1 MTKLWDFKKGIF
13 NHKDVFLRNHIQ
25 SSKEKRQIADEDE
38 WLYIRLLKSICIDK
52 TLLFKNSKNYI
63 KLCIK
68 NLHLD
73 LEARIS
79 PTKDTLFFNSKF
91 CDQFKFIQ
99 KFMKRIKN
107 IILTFALALGSVS
120 CVSKLAFKEP
130 ELELPETF
138 KYTATADTASVANL
152 EWRQFFNDPMLQ
164 GLIEK
169 GIKNNY
175 DLQIALKQVA
185 SSQEKLKQAKYLQ
198 YPDVGF
204 GVSAQISRP
213 SKNSMNGQSL
223 NLFLGQSHV
232 EDYNAAFNLSW
243 EADIWGK
250 IKNQQEVSRMQYL
263 QTYEATK
270 AIQTQVVAAIAQ
282 GYYNLLMLDKQL
294 QIAKANLELSTNT
307 LSLTEKLWQSGDT
320 SSLGVQQATAQKQ
333 STELLI
339 TQLEQNIAIQ
349 ENALSILV
357 GENPTQITR
366 TIEMSETSLP
376 QDISAGLPAAMVSRR
391 PDVRQQ
397 ELMLLES
404 NAIVGIAQ
412 ASMYPALRI
421 TANGGVNSF
430 KIDNWFQIPASLF
443 GSVLGGITQ
452 PIFQKRQLKTDLNV
466 AKIQRE
472 KNVLAFRQSVLNA
485 VGEVSDALVS
495 NESLKVQE
503 QKAAEQV
510 ATLKN
515 GIKSAEMLYKGGM
528 ANYLEVITAQGN
540 SLQAELNLASVKR
553 QRLSS
558 IVDLYRA
565 LGGGWK

>member
-1 MTKLWDFKKGIF
+1 
-13 NHKDVFLRNHIQ
+13 
-25 SSKEKRQIADEDE
+25 
-38 WLYIRLLKSICIDK
+38 
-52 TLLFKNSKNYI
+52 
-63 KLCIK
+63 
-68 NLHLD
+68 
-73 LEARIS
+73 
-79 PTKDTLFFNSKF
+79 
-91 CDQFKFIQ
+91 
-99 KFMKRIKN
+99 MKRLKN
-107 IILTFALALGSVS
+107 IILTFAIALGSVS
-120 CVSKLAFKEP
+120 CVSKLAYAEP
-130 ELELPETF
+130 DLPLPEKF
-138 KYTATADTASVANL
+138 QYTATADTASIANL
-152 EWRQFFNDPMLQ
+152 EWKQFFNDPILQ
-164 GLIEK
+164 ELIEK

-185 SSQEKLKQAKYLQ
+185 SSQEKLKQAKYMQ

-204 GVSAQISRP
+204 GVAAQISKP
-213 SKNSMNGQSL
+213 SKNSMNGQSM
-223 NLFLGQSHV
+223 NLFLGQNHV

-263 QTYEATK
+263 QTYEGSK

-294 QIAKANLELSTNT
+294 AIAKSNLELSNNT
-307 LSLTEKLWQSGDT
+307 LMITQKMWESGDT
-320 SSLGVQQATAQKQ
+320 TSLGVQQASAQKQ
-333 STELLI
+333 ATELLI
-339 TQLEQNIAIQ
+339 SQLEQNIAIQ

-357 GENPTQITR
+357 GETPNKVNR
-366 TIEMSETSLP
+366 TIEMADTSLP
-376 QDISAGLPAAMVSRR
+376 QNIMAGLPAAMVSRR

-397 ELMLLES
+397 ELVLLES
-404 NAIVGIAQ
+404 NALVGIAQ
-412 ASMYPALRI
+412 ANMYPALKI

-430 KIDNWFQIPASLF
+430 KFDNWFQIPASLF
-443 GSVLGGITQ
+443 GSVLGGLTQ
-452 PIFQKRQLKTDLNV
+452 PIFQKRQLKTDFEV

-495 NESLKVQE
+495 NENLKVQE
-503 QKAAEQV
+503 QKATEQST
-510 ATLKN
+510 TLKD
-515 GIKSAEMLYKGGM
+515 GIKSAQLLYRGGS

-540 SLQAELNLASVKR
+540 SLQAELNLASIKR

>member
-1 MTKLWDFKKGIF
+1 M
-13 NHKDVFLRNHIQ
+13 
-25 SSKEKRQIADEDE
+25 
-38 WLYIRLLKSICIDK
+38 
-52 TLLFKNSKNYI
+52 
-63 KLCIK
+63 
-68 NLHLD
+68 
-73 LEARIS
+73 
-79 PTKDTLFFNSKF
+79 
-91 CDQFKFIQ
+91 
-99 KFMKRIKN
+99 N
-107 IILTFALALGSVS
+107 IITKIKEILVATIVAGGAVSCMPKLALDKV
-120 CVSKLAFKEP
+120 KP
-130 ELELPETF
+130 ELPETF
-138 KYTATADTASVANL
+138 KYTATADTASVADL
-152 EWRQFFNDPMLQ
+152 QWRQFFKDPILQ
-164 GLIEK
+164 NLIEK

-185 SSQEKLKQAKYLQ
+185 SSQERLLQAKYLQ
-198 YPDVGF
+198 YPDITF
-204 GVSAQISRP
+204 GVSGQISKP

-232 EDYNAAFNLSW
+232 EDYNAVFNLGW

-250 IKNQQEVSRMQYL
+250 IKNQQEVSRVQYL
-263 QTYEATK
+263 QTYEASK

-282 GYYNLLMLDKQL
+282 GYYNLLMLDKQMNV
-294 QIAKANLELSTNT
+294 AKSNLELSKNT
-307 LSLTEKLWQSGDT
+307 LDVTEKIWKGGET
-320 SSLGVQQATAQKQ
+320 TSLGVQQAKARTE

-357 GENPTQITR
+357 GENPDKISR
-366 TIEMSETSLP
+366 TIEMSDSSLP
-376 QDISAGLPAAMVSRR
+376 QNISAGIPAAMVSRR

-397 ELMLLES
+397 ELVLLES
-404 NAIVGIAQ
+404 NSLVGIAQ
-412 ASMYPALRI
+412 ANMYPALKI

-495 NESLKVQE
+495 NESLKAQE
-503 QKAAEQV
+503 IKASEQV
-510 ATLKN
+510 TTLKD
-515 GIKSAEMLYKGGM
+515 GIKSAELLYKGGM
-528 ANYLEVITAQGN
+528 ANYLEVITAQAN
-540 SLQAELNLASVKR
+540 SLQAELNLASIKR

>member
-1 MTKLWDFKKGIF
+1 MNNDLTCSSQRFLF
-13 NHKDVFLRNHIQ
+13 NEN
-25 SSKEKRQIADEDE
+25 
-38 WLYIRLLKSICIDK
+38 
-52 TLLFKNSKNYI
+52 
-63 KLCIK
+63 
-68 NLHLD
+68 
-73 LEARIS
+73 
-79 PTKDTLFFNSKF
+79 FNP
-91 CDQFKFIQ
+91 
-99 KFMKRIKN
+99 MKRIKN
-107 IILTFALALGSVS
+107 IIIAFSIALGSVS
-120 CVSKLAFKEP
+120 CVSKLAYQEP
-130 ELELPETF
+130 KPDLPETF
-138 KYTATADTASVANL
+138 RYTATSDTASIADL
-152 EWRQFFNDPMLQ
+152 EWKKFFSDPMLQ
-164 GLIEK
+164 SLIEK
-169 GIKNNY
+169 GIRHNY

-213 SKNSMNGQSL
+213 SQNSMNGQSL

-282 GYYNLLMLDKQL
+282 GYYNLLMLDRQL
-294 QIAKANLELSTNT
+294 GIARSNLELSTRT
-307 LSLTEKLWQSGDT
+307 LTITEKMWQSGDT
-320 SSLGVQQATAQKQ
+320 TSLGVQQATAQKQ

-349 ENALSILV
+349 ENALSILT
-357 GENPTQITR
+357 GENPGIIER
-366 TIEMSETSLP
+366 TIEMTETSLP
-376 QDISAGLPAAMVSRR
+376 AEVSAGLPAAMVSRR

-397 ELMLLES
+397 ELALLQS
-404 NAIVGIAQ
+404 NALVGIAQ
-412 ASMYPALRI
+412 ANMYPALRI
-421 TANGGVNSF
+421 TAAGGVNSF

-452 PIFQKRQLKTDLNV
+452 PIFQKRQLKTDLNI

-510 ATLKN
+510 ITLKN

>member
-1 MTKLWDFKKGIF
+1 M
-13 NHKDVFLRNHIQ
+13 
-25 SSKEKRQIADEDE
+25 
-38 WLYIRLLKSICIDK
+38 
-52 TLLFKNSKNYI
+52 
-63 KLCIK
+63 
-68 NLHLD
+68 
-73 LEARIS
+73 
-79 PTKDTLFFNSKF
+79 
-91 CDQFKFIQ
+91 
-99 KFMKRIKN
+99 N
-107 IILTFALALGSVS
+107 IITKIKEILVSTAVVASAVSCMPKLALDKVS
-120 CVSKLAFKEP
+120 P
-130 ELELPETF
+130 ELPETF
-138 KYTATADTASVANL
+138 KYTATADIASVADL
-152 EWRQFFNDPMLQ
+152 EWRQFFNDPILQ
-164 GLIEK
+164 NLIEK

-185 SSQEKLKQAKYLQ
+185 SSQERLPQAKYLQ
-198 YPDVGF
+198 YPDISF
-204 GVSAQISRP
+204 GVSGQISKP

-232 EDYNAAFNLSW
+232 EDYNAAFNLGW

-250 IKNQQEVSRMQYL
+250 IKNQQEVSRVQYL
-263 QTYEATK
+263 QTYEASK

-282 GYYNLLMLDKQL
+282 GYYNLLMLDKQMSV
-294 QIAKANLELSTNT
+294 AKSNLELSKNT
-307 LSLTEKLWQSGDT
+307 LDVTEKIWKGGET
-320 SSLGVQQATAQKQ
+320 TSLGVQQAKARTE

-357 GENPTQITR
+357 GENPDKISR
-366 TIEMSETSLP
+366 TIEMSDSSLP
-376 QDISAGLPAAMVSRR
+376 QNISAGIPAAMVSRR

-397 ELMLLES
+397 ELVLLES
-404 NAIVGIAQ
+404 NSLVGIAQ
-412 ASMYPALRI
+412 ANMYPALKI

-472 KNVLAFRQSVLNA
+472 KNVLAFRQSVLNS

-495 NESLKVQE
+495 NESLKAQE
-503 QKAAEQV
+503 VKASEQV
-510 ATLKN
+510 TTLKD
-515 GIKSAEMLYKGGM
+515 GIKSAELLYKGGM
-528 ANYLEVITAQGN
+528 ANYLEVITAQAN
-540 SLQAELNLASVKR
+540 SLQAELNLASIKR

>member
-1 MTKLWDFKKGIF
+1 M
-13 NHKDVFLRNHIQ
+13 
-25 SSKEKRQIADEDE
+25 
-38 WLYIRLLKSICIDK
+38 
-52 TLLFKNSKNYI
+52 
-63 KLCIK
+63 
-68 NLHLD
+68 
-73 LEARIS
+73 
-79 PTKDTLFFNSKF
+79 
-91 CDQFKFIQ
+91 
-99 KFMKRIKN
+99 N
-107 IILTFALALGSVS
+107 IITKIKEILVSSIVVISAVSCMPKLALDKVN
-120 CVSKLAFKEP
+120 P
-130 ELELPETF
+130 ELPETF
-138 KYTATADTASVANL
+138 KYTATADTASVADL
-152 EWRQFFNDPMLQ
+152 EWRQFFKDPILQ
-164 GLIEK
+164 SLIEK

-185 SSQEKLKQAKYLQ
+185 SSQERLLQAKYMQ
-198 YPDVGF
+198 YPDISF
-204 GVSAQISRP
+204 GVSGQISRP

-250 IKNQQEVSRMQYL
+250 IKNQQEVSRVQYL
-263 QTYEATK
+263 QTYEASK

-282 GYYNLLMLDKQL
+282 GYYNLLMLDKQMNV
-294 QIAKANLELSTNT
+294 AKSNLELSKNT
-307 LSLTEKLWQSGDT
+307 LDVTEKIWKGGET
-320 SSLGVQQATAQKQ
+320 TSLGVQQAKARTE

-339 TQLEQNIAIQ
+339 TQLEQNIAVQ

-357 GENPTQITR
+357 GENPAKITR
-366 TIEMSETSLP
+366 TIEMSDSSLP
-376 QDISAGLPAAMVSRR
+376 QNISAGIPAAMVSRR

-397 ELMLLES
+397 ELVLLES
-404 NAIVGIAQ
+404 NSIVGIAQ

-503 QKAAEQV
+503 IKASEQV
-510 ATLKN
+510 ATLKD
-515 GIKSAEMLYKGGM
+515 GIKSAELLYKGGM
-528 ANYLEVITAQGN
+528 ANYLEVITAQAN
-540 SLQAELNLASVKR
+540 SLQAELNLASIKR
-553 QRLSS
+553 ERLSS

>member
-1 MTKLWDFKKGIF
+1 MRTI
-13 NHKDVFLRNHIQ
+13 
-25 SSKEKRQIADEDE
+25 
-38 WLYIRLLKSICIDK
+38 
-52 TLLFKNSKNYI
+52 
-63 KLCIK
+63 
-68 NLHLD
+68 
-73 LEARIS
+73 
-79 PTKDTLFFNSKF
+79 
-91 CDQFKFIQ
+91 
-99 KFMKRIKN
+99 KRIKN
-107 IILTFALALGSVS
+107 IFTALILAVIAVS
-120 CVSKLAFKEP
+120 CVTKVAYKEP
-130 ELELPETF
+130 DPQLPEEF
-138 KYTATADTASVANL
+138 RFTATADTASIANL
-152 EWRQFFNDPMLQ
+152 EWRKFFNDPILQ

-169 GIKNNY
+169 GIANNY

-185 SSQEKLKQAKYLQ
+185 SSQERLLQAKYLQ
-198 YPDVGF
+198 YPDIGF

-223 NLFLGQSHV
+223 NLFLGKSHV

-282 GYYNLLMLDKQL
+282 GYYNLLMLDKQME
-294 QIAKANLELSTNT
+294 IAKSNLELSNNT
-307 LSLTEKLWQSGDT
+307 LSITQKMWDSGDT
-320 SSLGVQQATAQKQ
+320 TSLGVQQATAQKQ

-339 TQLEQNIAIQ
+339 SQLEQNIAIQ

-357 GENPTQITR
+357 GETPNKVNR
-366 TIEMSETSLP
+366 TIEMSDTSLP

-397 ELMLLES
+397 ELVLLES

-412 ASMYPALRI
+412 ANMYPSLKI

-503 QKAAEQV
+503 QKATEQV
-510 ATLKN
+510 ATLKD
-515 GIKSAEMLYKGGM
+515 GIKSAQMLYKGGL

>member
-1 MTKLWDFKKGIF
+1 
-13 NHKDVFLRNHIQ
+13 
-25 SSKEKRQIADEDE
+25 
-38 WLYIRLLKSICIDK
+38 
-52 TLLFKNSKNYI
+52 
-63 KLCIK
+63 
-68 NLHLD
+68 
-73 LEARIS
+73 
-79 PTKDTLFFNSKF
+79 
-91 CDQFKFIQ
+91 
-99 KFMKRIKN
+99 MKRLKN
-107 IILTFALALGSVS
+107 IILTFAIALGSVS
-120 CVSKLAFKEP
+120 CVSKLAYTEP
-130 ELELPETF
+130 DLPLPEKF
-138 KYTATADTASVANL
+138 QYTATADTASIANL
-152 EWRQFFNDPMLQ
+152 EWKQFFNDPILQ

-185 SSQEKLKQAKYLQ
+185 SSQEKLKQAKYMQ

-204 GVSAQISRP
+204 GVAAQISKP

-263 QTYEATK
+263 QTYEGSK

-294 QIAKANLELSTNT
+294 AIAKSNLELSSNT
-307 LSLTEKLWQSGDT
+307 LMITQKMWESGDT
-320 SSLGVQQATAQKQ
+320 TSLGVQQANAQKQ
-333 STELLI
+333 ATELLI
-339 TQLEQNIAIQ
+339 SQLEQNIAIQ

-357 GENPTQITR
+357 GETPNKVNR
-366 TIEMSETSLP
+366 TLEMSDTSLP
-376 QDISAGLPAAMVSRR
+376 QNIIAGLPAAMVSRR
-391 PDVRQQ
+391 PDVRQK
-397 ELMLLES
+397 ELVLLES
-404 NAIVGIAQ
+404 NAMVGIAQ
-412 ASMYPALRI
+412 ADMYPALKI

-430 KIDNWFQIPASLF
+430 RFDNWFQIPASLF

-452 PIFQKRQLKTDLNV
+452 PIFQKRQLKTDFEV

-495 NESLKVQE
+495 NENLKVQE
-503 QKAAEQV
+503 QKATEQTT
-510 ATLKN
+510 TLKD
-515 GIKSAEMLYKGGM
+515 GIKSAQLLYRGGS

-540 SLQAELNLASVKR
+540 SLQAELNLASIKR

>member
-1 MTKLWDFKKGIF
+1 
-13 NHKDVFLRNHIQ
+13 
-25 SSKEKRQIADEDE
+25 
-38 WLYIRLLKSICIDK
+38 
-52 TLLFKNSKNYI
+52 
-63 KLCIK
+63 
-68 NLHLD
+68 
-73 LEARIS
+73 
-79 PTKDTLFFNSKF
+79 
-91 CDQFKFIQ
+91 
-99 KFMKRIKN
+99 MKRLKN
-107 IILTFALALGSVS
+107 IILTFAIALGSVS
-120 CVSKLAFKEP
+120 CVSKLAYAEP
-130 ELELPETF
+130 DLPLPEKF
-138 KYTATADTASVANL
+138 QYTATADTASIANL
-152 EWRQFFNDPMLQ
+152 EWKQFFNDPILQ
-164 GLIEK
+164 ELIEK

-185 SSQEKLKQAKYLQ
+185 SSQEKLKQAKYMQ

-204 GVSAQISRP
+204 GVAAQISKP

-263 QTYEATK
+263 QTYEGSK

-294 QIAKANLELSTNT
+294 SIAKSNLELSNNT
-307 LSLTEKLWQSGDT
+307 LMITQKMWESGDT
-320 SSLGVQQATAQKQ
+320 TSLGVQQANAQKQ
-333 STELLI
+333 ATELLI
-339 TQLEQNIAIQ
+339 SQLEQNIAIQ

-357 GENPTQITR
+357 GETPNKINR
-366 TIEMSETSLP
+366 TIEMSDTSLP
-376 QDISAGLPAAMVSRR
+376 QNIMAGLPAAMVSRR

-397 ELMLLES
+397 ELVLLES
-404 NAIVGIAQ
+404 NAMVGIAQ
-412 ASMYPALRI
+412 ANMYPALKI

-452 PIFQKRQLKTDLNV
+452 PIFQKRQLKTDFEV

-495 NESLKVQE
+495 NENLKVQE
-503 QKAAEQV
+503 QKANEQST
-510 ATLKN
+510 TLKD
-515 GIKSAEMLYKGGM
+515 GIKSAQLLYRGGST
-528 ANYLEVITAQGN
+528 NYLEVITAQGN
-540 SLQAELNLASVKR
+540 SLQAELNLASIKR

>member
-1 MTKLWDFKKGIF
+1 MTKI
-13 NHKDVFLRNHIQ
+13 
-25 SSKEKRQIADEDE
+25 KE
-38 WLYIRLLKSICIDK
+38 
-52 TLLFKNSKNYI
+52 
-63 KLCIK
+63 
-68 NLHLD
+68 
-73 LEARIS
+73 
-79 PTKDTLFFNSKF
+79 
-91 CDQFKFIQ
+91 
-99 KFMKRIKN
+99 
-107 IILTFALALGSVS
+107 ILVATIVAGGAVSCMPKLALDKV
-120 CVSKLAFKEP
+120 KP
-130 ELELPETF
+130 ELPETF
-138 KYTATADTASVANL
+138 KYTATADTASVADL
-152 EWRQFFNDPMLQ
+152 QWRQFFKDPILQ
-164 GLIEK
+164 NLIEK

-185 SSQEKLKQAKYLQ
+185 SSQERLLQAKYLQ
-198 YPDVGF
+198 YPDITF
-204 GVSAQISRP
+204 GVSGQISKP

-232 EDYNAAFNLSW
+232 EDYNVVFNLGW

-250 IKNQQEVSRMQYL
+250 IKNQQEISRVQYL
-263 QTYEATK
+263 QTYEASK

-282 GYYNLLMLDKQL
+282 GYYNLLMLDKQMNV
-294 QIAKANLELSTNT
+294 AKSNLELSKNT
-307 LSLTEKLWQSGDT
+307 LDVTEKIWKGGET
-320 SSLGVQQATAQKQ
+320 TSLGVQQAKARTE

-357 GENPTQITR
+357 GENPDKISR
-366 TIEMSETSLP
+366 TIEMSDSSLP
-376 QDISAGLPAAMVSRR
+376 QNISAGIPAAMVSRR

-397 ELMLLES
+397 ELVLLES
-404 NAIVGIAQ
+404 NSLVGIAQ
-412 ASMYPALRI
+412 ANMYPALKI

-495 NESLKVQE
+495 NESLKAQE
-503 QKAAEQV
+503 IKASEQV
-510 ATLKN
+510 TTLKD
-515 GIKSAEMLYKGGM
+515 GIKSAELLYKGGM
-528 ANYLEVITAQGN
+528 ANYLEVITAQAN
-540 SLQAELNLASVKR
+540 SLQAELNLASIKR

>member
-1 MTKLWDFKKGIF
+1 
-13 NHKDVFLRNHIQ
+13 
-25 SSKEKRQIADEDE
+25 
-38 WLYIRLLKSICIDK
+38 
-52 TLLFKNSKNYI
+52 
-63 KLCIK
+63 
-68 NLHLD
+68 
-73 LEARIS
+73 
-79 PTKDTLFFNSKF
+79 
-91 CDQFKFIQ
+91 
-99 KFMKRIKN
+99 MKRVKN
-107 IILTFALALGSVS
+107 IILTFALAIGSVS
-120 CVSKLAFKEP
+120 CVSKLAYTEP
-130 ELELPETF
+130 DLPLPEKF
-138 KYTATADTASVANL
+138 QYTATADTASIANL
-152 EWRQFFNDPMLQ
+152 EWKQFFNDPILQ

-185 SSQEKLKQAKYLQ
+185 SSQEKLKQAKYMQ

-204 GVSAQISRP
+204 GVAAQISKP

-263 QTYEATK
+263 QTYEGSK
-270 AIQTQVVAAIAQ
+270 AIQTQVIAAIAQ

-294 QIAKANLELSTNT
+294 GIAKSNLELSSNT
-307 LSLTEKLWQSGDT
+307 LMITQKMWESGDT
-320 SSLGVQQATAQKQ
+320 TSLGVQQAAAQKQ
-333 STELLI
+333 ATELLI
-339 TQLEQNIAIQ
+339 SQLEQNIAIQ

-357 GENPTQITR
+357 GETPNKVNR
-366 TIEMSETSLP
+366 TIEMSDTSLP
-376 QDISAGLPAAMVSRR
+376 QNISAGLPAAMVSRR

-397 ELMLLES
+397 ELVLLES
-404 NAIVGIAQ
+404 NAMVGIAQ
-412 ASMYPALRI
+412 ANMYPALKI

-452 PIFQKRQLKTDLNV
+452 PIFQKRQLKTDLTV

-495 NESLKVQE
+495 NENLKIQE
-503 QKAAEQV
+503 QKATEQST
-510 ATLKN
+510 TLKD
-515 GIKSAEMLYKGGM
+515 GIKSAQLLYRGGS

-540 SLQAELNLASVKR
+540 SLQAELNLASIKR

>member
-1 MTKLWDFKKGIF
+1 
-13 NHKDVFLRNHIQ
+13 
-25 SSKEKRQIADEDE
+25 
-38 WLYIRLLKSICIDK
+38 
-52 TLLFKNSKNYI
+52 
-63 KLCIK
+63 
-68 NLHLD
+68 
-73 LEARIS
+73 
-79 PTKDTLFFNSKF
+79 
-91 CDQFKFIQ
+91 
-99 KFMKRIKN
+99 MKRLKN
-107 IILTFALALGSVS
+107 IILTFAIALGSVS
-120 CVSKLAFKEP
+120 CVSKLAYTEP
-130 ELELPETF
+130 DLPIPEKF
-138 KYTATADTASVANL
+138 QYTATADTASIANL
-152 EWRQFFNDPMLQ
+152 EWKQFFNDPILQ

-185 SSQEKLKQAKYLQ
+185 SSQEKLKQAKYMQ

-204 GVSAQISRP
+204 GVAAQISKP

-263 QTYEATK
+263 QTYEGSK

-294 QIAKANLELSTNT
+294 AIAKSNLELSSNT
-307 LSLTEKLWQSGDT
+307 LMITQKMWESGDT
-320 SSLGVQQATAQKQ
+320 TSLGVQQANAQKQ
-333 STELLI
+333 ATELLI
-339 TQLEQNIAIQ
+339 SQLEQNIAIQ

-357 GENPTQITR
+357 GETPNKVNR
-366 TIEMSETSLP
+366 TLEMSDTSLP
-376 QDISAGLPAAMVSRR
+376 QNIMAGLPAAMVSRR

-397 ELMLLES
+397 ELVLLES
-404 NAIVGIAQ
+404 NAMVGIAQ
-412 ASMYPALRI
+412 ANMYPALKI

-430 KIDNWFQIPASLF
+430 KFDNWFQIPASLF

-452 PIFQKRQLKTDLNV
+452 PIFQKRQLKTDFEV

-495 NESLKVQE
+495 NENLKIQE
-503 QKAAEQV
+503 QKAAEQST
-510 ATLKN
+510 TLKD
-515 GIKSAEMLYKGGM
+515 GIKSAQLLYRGGS
-528 ANYLEVITAQGN
+528 ANYLEVISAQGN
-540 SLQAELNLASVKR
+540 SLQAELNLASIKR

>member
-1 MTKLWDFKKGIF
+1 M
-13 NHKDVFLRNHIQ
+13 
-25 SSKEKRQIADEDE
+25 
-38 WLYIRLLKSICIDK
+38 
-52 TLLFKNSKNYI
+52 
-63 KLCIK
+63 
-68 NLHLD
+68 
-73 LEARIS
+73 
-79 PTKDTLFFNSKF
+79 
-91 CDQFKFIQ
+91 
-99 KFMKRIKN
+99 N
-107 IILTFALALGSVS
+107 IITKIKEILVSTVVVASAVSCMPKLALDKVS
-120 CVSKLAFKEP
+120 P
-130 ELELPETF
+130 EVPETF
-138 KYTATADTASVANL
+138 QYIATADTASIANL
-152 EWRQFFNDPMLQ
+152 EWRQFFNDPILQ

-185 SSQEKLKQAKYLQ
+185 SSQERLKQAKFMQ

-204 GVSAQISRP
+204 GVSAQISKP

-250 IKNQQEVSRMQYL
+250 IKNQQEVSKMQYL

-294 QIAKANLELSTNT
+294 QIAKSNLELSTNT
-307 LSLTEKLWQSGDT
+307 LSITEKIWQSGDAT
-320 SSLGVQQATAQKQ
+320 SLGVQQSKAQKEY
-333 STELLI
+333 TELLI

-357 GENPTQITR
+357 GENPTKINR
-366 TIEMSETSLP
+366 TIEMSDTSLP
-376 QDISAGLPAAMVSRR
+376 QNLSAGLPAAMVSRR

-397 ELMLLES
+397 ELVLLES
-404 NAIVGIAQ
+404 NALIGIAQ
-412 ASMYPALRI
+412 ANMYPSLKI

-430 KIDNWFQIPASLF
+430 KFDNWFQIPASLF
-443 GSVLGGITQ
+443 GSALGGITQ

-472 KNVLAFRQSVLNA
+472 KNVLAFRKSVLNA

-495 NESLKVQE
+495 NESLKVHE
-503 QKAAEQV
+503 KKASEQV
-510 ATLKN
+510 STLKE
-515 GIKSAEMLYKGGM
+515 GIKSAEMLYKSGM
-528 ANYLEVITAQGN
+528 ANYLEVIVAQSN

>member
-1 MTKLWDFKKGIF
+1 
-13 NHKDVFLRNHIQ
+13 
-25 SSKEKRQIADEDE
+25 
-38 WLYIRLLKSICIDK
+38 
-52 TLLFKNSKNYI
+52 
-63 KLCIK
+63 
-68 NLHLD
+68 
-73 LEARIS
+73 
-79 PTKDTLFFNSKF
+79 
-91 CDQFKFIQ
+91 
-99 KFMKRIKN
+99 MKRVKN
-107 IILTFALALGSVS
+107 IILTFALAIGSVS
-120 CVSKLAFKEP
+120 CVSKLAYTEP
-130 ELELPETF
+130 DLPLPEKF
-138 KYTATADTASVANL
+138 QYTATADTASIANL
-152 EWRQFFNDPMLQ
+152 EWKQFFNDPILQ

-185 SSQEKLKQAKYLQ
+185 SSQEKLKQAKYMQ

-204 GVSAQISRP
+204 GVSAQISKP

-263 QTYEATK
+263 QTYEGSK
-270 AIQTQVVAAIAQ
+270 AIQTQVIAAIAQ

-294 QIAKANLELSTNT
+294 GIAKSNLELSSNT
-307 LSLTEKLWQSGDT
+307 LMITQKMWESGDT
-320 SSLGVQQATAQKQ
+320 TSLGVQQAAAQKQ
-333 STELLI
+333 ATELLI
-339 TQLEQNIAIQ
+339 SQLEQNIAIQ

-357 GENPTQITR
+357 GETPNKVNR
-366 TIEMSETSLP
+366 TIEMSDTSLP
-376 QDISAGLPAAMVSRR
+376 QNITAGLPAAMVSRR

-397 ELMLLES
+397 ELVLLES
-404 NAIVGIAQ
+404 NAMVGIAQ
-412 ASMYPALRI
+412 ANMYPALKI

-443 GSVLGGITQ
+443 GSVLGGLTQ
-452 PIFQKRQLKTDLNV
+452 PIFQKRQLKTDLEV

-495 NESLKVQE
+495 NENLKIQE
-503 QKAAEQV
+503 QKATEQST
-510 ATLKN
+510 TLKD
-515 GIKSAEMLYKGGM
+515 GIKSAQLLYRGGS

-540 SLQAELNLASVKR
+540 SLQAELNLASIKR

>member
-1 MTKLWDFKKGIF
+1 
-13 NHKDVFLRNHIQ
+13 
-25 SSKEKRQIADEDE
+25 
-38 WLYIRLLKSICIDK
+38 
-52 TLLFKNSKNYI
+52 
-63 KLCIK
+63 
-68 NLHLD
+68 
-73 LEARIS
+73 
-79 PTKDTLFFNSKF
+79 
-91 CDQFKFIQ
+91 
-99 KFMKRIKN
+99 MKRVKN
-107 IILTFALALGSVS
+107 IILTFALAIGSVS
-120 CVSKLAFKEP
+120 CVSKLAYTEP
-130 ELELPETF
+130 DLPLPEKF
-138 KYTATADTASVANL
+138 QYTATADTASIANL
-152 EWRQFFNDPMLQ
+152 EWKQFFNDPILQ

-185 SSQEKLKQAKYLQ
+185 SSQEKLKQAKYMQ

-204 GVSAQISRP
+204 GVSAQISKP

-263 QTYEATK
+263 QTYEGSK
-270 AIQTQVVAAIAQ
+270 AIQTQVIAAIAQ

-294 QIAKANLELSTNT
+294 GIAKSNLELSSNT
-307 LSLTEKLWQSGDT
+307 LMITQKMWESGDT
-320 SSLGVQQATAQKQ
+320 TSLGVQQAAAQKQ
-333 STELLI
+333 ATELLI
-339 TQLEQNIAIQ
+339 SQLEQNIAIQ

-357 GENPTQITR
+357 GETPNKVNR
-366 TIEMSETSLP
+366 TIEMSDTSLP
-376 QDISAGLPAAMVSRR
+376 QNISAGLPAAMVSRR

-397 ELMLLES
+397 ELVLLES
-404 NAIVGIAQ
+404 NAMVGIAQ
-412 ASMYPALRI
+412 ANMYPALKI

-452 PIFQKRQLKTDLNV
+452 PIFQKRQLKTDLAV

-495 NESLKVQE
+495 NENLKIQE
-503 QKAAEQV
+503 QKATEQST
-510 ATLKN
+510 TLKD
-515 GIKSAEMLYKGGM
+515 GIKSAQLLYRGGS

-540 SLQAELNLASVKR
+540 SLQAELNLASIKR

>member
-1 MTKLWDFKKGIF
+1 M
-13 NHKDVFLRNHIQ
+13 
-25 SSKEKRQIADEDE
+25 
-38 WLYIRLLKSICIDK
+38 
-52 TLLFKNSKNYI
+52 
-63 KLCIK
+63 
-68 NLHLD
+68 
-73 LEARIS
+73 
-79 PTKDTLFFNSKF
+79 
-91 CDQFKFIQ
+91 
-99 KFMKRIKN
+99 N
-107 IILTFALALGSVS
+107 IITKIKEVLGISLIAVGAISCMPKLALEKVT
-120 CVSKLAFKEP
+120 P
-130 ELELPETF
+130 ELPETF
-138 KYTATADTASVANL
+138 KQTATADTASVANL
-152 EWRQFFNDPMLQ
+152 EWRQFFNDPILQ

-185 SSQEKLKQAKYLQ
+185 SSLERLKQAKYMQ

-204 GVSAQISRP
+204 GVSAQISKP

-250 IKNQQEVSRMQYL
+250 IKNQQEVSKMQYL

-294 QIAKANLELSTNT
+294 QIAKSNLELSTNT
-307 LSLTEKLWQSGDT
+307 LSITEKIWKSGDAT
-320 SSLGVQQATAQKQ
+320 SLGIQQSKAQKEY
-333 STELLI
+333 TELLI

-349 ENALSILV
+349 ENALSILI
-357 GENPTQITR
+357 GENPTKINR
-366 TIEMSETSLP
+366 TIEMSDTSLP
-376 QDISAGLPAAMVSRR
+376 QNLSAGLPAAMVSRR

-397 ELMLLES
+397 ELVLLES
-404 NAIVGIAQ
+404 NALIGIAQ
-412 ASMYPALRI
+412 ANMYPSLKI

-443 GSVLGGITQ
+443 GSALGGITQ

-472 KNVLAFRQSVLNA
+472 KNVLAFRQAVLNA

-503 QKAAEQV
+503 QKASEQV
-510 ATLKN
+510 STLKD
-515 GIKSAEMLYKGGM
+515 GIKSAELLYKSGM
-528 ANYLEVITAQGN
+528 ANYLEVIVAQGN
-540 SLQAELNLASVKR
+540 SLQAELNLAYVKR

>member
-1 MTKLWDFKKGIF
+1 M
-13 NHKDVFLRNHIQ
+13 
-25 SSKEKRQIADEDE
+25 
-38 WLYIRLLKSICIDK
+38 
-52 TLLFKNSKNYI
+52 
-63 KLCIK
+63 
-68 NLHLD
+68 
-73 LEARIS
+73 
-79 PTKDTLFFNSKF
+79 
-91 CDQFKFIQ
+91 
-99 KFMKRIKN
+99 N
-107 IILTFALALGSVS
+107 IITKIKEILVSTAVVASAVSCMPKLALDKVS
-120 CVSKLAFKEP
+120 P
-130 ELELPETF
+130 ELPETF
-138 KYTATADTASVANL
+138 KYTATADTASVADL
-152 EWRQFFNDPMLQ
+152 EWRQFFNDPILQ
-164 GLIEK
+164 NLIEK

-185 SSQEKLKQAKYLQ
+185 SSQERLLQAKYLQ
-198 YPDVGF
+198 YPDISF
-204 GVSAQISRP
+204 GVSGQISKP

-232 EDYNAAFNLSW
+232 EDYNAAFNLGW

-250 IKNQQEVSRMQYL
+250 IKNQQEVSRVQYL
-263 QTYEATK
+263 QTYEASK

-282 GYYNLLMLDKQL
+282 GYYNLLMLDKQMSV
-294 QIAKANLELSTNT
+294 AKSNLELSRNT
-307 LSLTEKLWQSGDT
+307 LDVTEKIWKGGET
-320 SSLGVQQATAQKQ
+320 TSLGVQQAKARTE

-357 GENPTQITR
+357 GENPDKISR
-366 TIEMSETSLP
+366 TIEMSDSSLP
-376 QDISAGLPAAMVSRR
+376 QNISAGIPAAMVSRR

-397 ELMLLES
+397 ELVLLES
-404 NAIVGIAQ
+404 NSIVGIAQ
-412 ASMYPALRI
+412 ANMYPALKI

-495 NESLKVQE
+495 NESLKAQE
-503 QKAAEQV
+503 VKASEQV
-510 ATLKN
+510 TTLKD
-515 GIKSAEMLYKGGM
+515 GIKSAELLYKGGM
-528 ANYLEVITAQGN
+528 ANYLEVITAQAN
-540 SLQAELNLASVKR
+540 SLQAELNLASIKR

>member
-1 MTKLWDFKKGIF
+1 M
-13 NHKDVFLRNHIQ
+13 
-25 SSKEKRQIADEDE
+25 
-38 WLYIRLLKSICIDK
+38 
-52 TLLFKNSKNYI
+52 
-63 KLCIK
+63 
-68 NLHLD
+68 
-73 LEARIS
+73 
-79 PTKDTLFFNSKF
+79 
-91 CDQFKFIQ
+91 
-99 KFMKRIKN
+99 N
-107 IILTFALALGSVS
+107 IITKIKEILVSSVVVVSAVSCMPKLALDKVN
-120 CVSKLAFKEP
+120 P
-130 ELELPETF
+130 ELPETF
-138 KYTATADTASVANL
+138 KYTATADTASVADL
-152 EWRQFFNDPMLQ
+152 EWRQFFKDPILQ
-164 GLIEK
+164 NLIEK

-185 SSQEKLKQAKYLQ
+185 SSQERLLQAKYMQ
-198 YPDVGF
+198 YPDISF
-204 GVSAQISRP
+204 GVSGQISRP

-250 IKNQQEVSRMQYL
+250 IKNQQEVSRVQYL
-263 QTYEATK
+263 QTYEASK

-282 GYYNLLMLDKQL
+282 GYYNLLMLDKQMNV
-294 QIAKANLELSTNT
+294 AKSNLELSKNT
-307 LSLTEKLWQSGDT
+307 LDVTEKIWKGGET
-320 SSLGVQQATAQKQ
+320 TSLGVQQAKARTE

-339 TQLEQNIAIQ
+339 SQLEQNIAVQ

-357 GENPTQITR
+357 GENPAKITR
-366 TIEMSETSLP
+366 TIEMSDSSLP
-376 QDISAGLPAAMVSRR
+376 QNISAGIPAAIVSRR

-397 ELMLLES
+397 ELVLLES
-404 NAIVGIAQ
+404 NSIVGIAQ

-421 TANGGVNSF
+421 TANAGVNSF

-452 PIFQKRQLKTDLNV
+452 PIFQKKQLKTDLNV

-503 QKAAEQV
+503 IKASEQV
-510 ATLKN
+510 ATLKD
-515 GIKSAEMLYKGGM
+515 GIKSAELLYKSGM
-528 ANYLEVITAQGN
+528 ANYLEVITAQAN
-540 SLQAELNLASVKR
+540 SLQAELNLASIKR
-553 QRLSS
+553 ERLSS

>member
-1 MTKLWDFKKGIF
+1 
-13 NHKDVFLRNHIQ
+13 
-25 SSKEKRQIADEDE
+25 
-38 WLYIRLLKSICIDK
+38 
-52 TLLFKNSKNYI
+52 
-63 KLCIK
+63 
-68 NLHLD
+68 
-73 LEARIS
+73 
-79 PTKDTLFFNSKF
+79 
-91 CDQFKFIQ
+91 
-99 KFMKRIKN
+99 MKRIKN
-107 IILTFALALGSVS
+107 IFLTLILAVASVS
-120 CVSKLAFKEP
+120 CVSKLAYTEP
-130 ELELPETF
+130 EVQLPEKF
-138 KYTATADTASVANL
+138 QYTATADTASVANL
-152 EWRQFFNDPMLQ
+152 EWKEFFNDPILRD
-164 GLIEK
+164 LIEK

-204 GVSAQISRP
+204 GVNAQISRP

-294 QIAKANLELSTNT
+294 SIAKANLELSNNT
-307 LSLTEKLWQSGDT
+307 LSITQKMWESGDT
-320 SSLGVQQATAQKQ
+320 TSLGVQQATAQKQ

-339 TQLEQNIAIQ
+339 SQLEQNIAIQ

-357 GENPTQITR
+357 GENPNKVSR
-366 TIEMSETSLP
+366 TLEMSDTSLP
-376 QDISAGLPAAMVSRR
+376 QNISAGLPAAMVSRR

-397 ELMLLES
+397 ELVLLES
-404 NAIVGIAQ
+404 NAMVGIAQ
-412 ASMYPALRI
+412 ANMYPSLKI
-421 TANGGVNSF
+421 TATGGVNSF
-430 KIDNWFQIPASLF
+430 KFDNWFQIPASLF

-452 PIFQKRQLKTDLNV
+452 PIFQKRQLKTDLEV

-503 QKAAEQV
+503 QKATEQV
-510 ATLKN
+510 QTLKE
-515 GIKSAEMLYKGGM
+515 GIKSAQLLYKGGM
-528 ANYLEVITAQGN
+528 ANYLEVITAQAN

>member
-1 MTKLWDFKKGIF
+1 M
-13 NHKDVFLRNHIQ
+13 
-25 SSKEKRQIADEDE
+25 
-38 WLYIRLLKSICIDK
+38 
-52 TLLFKNSKNYI
+52 
-63 KLCIK
+63 
-68 NLHLD
+68 
-73 LEARIS
+73 
-79 PTKDTLFFNSKF
+79 
-91 CDQFKFIQ
+91 
-99 KFMKRIKN
+99 N
-107 IILTFALALGSVS
+107 IITKIKEILISSVVVISAVSCMPKLALDKVN
-120 CVSKLAFKEP
+120 P
-130 ELELPETF
+130 ELPETF
-138 KYTATADTASVANL
+138 KYTATADTASVADL
-152 EWRQFFNDPMLQ
+152 EWRQFFKDPILQ
-164 GLIEK
+164 SLIEK

-185 SSQEKLKQAKYLQ
+185 SSQERLLQAKYMQ
-198 YPDVGF
+198 YPDIIFSISG
-204 GVSAQISRP
+204 QISRP

-250 IKNQQEVSRMQYL
+250 IKNQQEVSRVQYL
-263 QTYEATK
+263 QTYEASK

-282 GYYNLLMLDKQL
+282 GYYNLLMLDKQMNV
-294 QIAKANLELSTNT
+294 AKSNLELSKNT
-307 LSLTEKLWQSGDT
+307 LDMTEKIWKGGET
-320 SSLGVQQATAQKQ
+320 TSLGVQQAKARTE

-339 TQLEQNIAIQ
+339 SQLEQNIAIH

-357 GENPTQITR
+357 GENPAKITR
-366 TIEMSETSLP
+366 TIEMSDSSLP
-376 QDISAGLPAAMVSRR
+376 QNMWAGIPAAMVSRR

-397 ELMLLES
+397 ELVLLES
-404 NAIVGIAQ
+404 NSIVGIAQ
-412 ASMYPALRI
+412 ANMYPALRI

-495 NESLKVQE
+495 NESLKAQE
-503 QKAAEQV
+503 IKAAEQV
-510 ATLKN
+510 STLKD
-515 GIKSAEMLYKGGM
+515 GIKSAELLYKGGM
-528 ANYLEVITAQGN
+528 ANYLEVITAQAN
-540 SLQAELNLASVKR
+540 SLQAELNLASIKR
-553 QRLSS
+553 ERLSS

>member
-1 MTKLWDFKKGIF
+1 
-13 NHKDVFLRNHIQ
+13 
-25 SSKEKRQIADEDE
+25 
-38 WLYIRLLKSICIDK
+38 
-52 TLLFKNSKNYI
+52 
-63 KLCIK
+63 
-68 NLHLD
+68 
-73 LEARIS
+73 
-79 PTKDTLFFNSKF
+79 
-91 CDQFKFIQ
+91 
-99 KFMKRIKN
+99 MKRLKN
-107 IILTFALALGSVS
+107 IILTFTIALGSVS
-120 CVSKLAFKEP
+120 CVSKLAYTEP
-130 ELELPETF
+130 DLPLPEKF
-138 KYTATADTASVANL
+138 HYTATADTASIANL
-152 EWRQFFNDPMLQ
+152 EWKQFFNDPILQ

-185 SSQEKLKQAKYLQ
+185 SSQEKLKQAKYMQ

-204 GVSAQISRP
+204 GVAAQISKP

-223 NLFLGQSHV
+223 NLFLGSSHV

-263 QTYEATK
+263 QTYEGSK

-294 QIAKANLELSTNT
+294 AIAKSNLELTKNT
-307 LSLTEKLWQSGDT
+307 LLITQKMWESGDT
-320 SSLGVQQATAQKQ
+320 TSLGVQQATAQKQ
-333 STELLI
+333 ATELLI
-339 TQLEQNIAIQ
+339 SQLEQNIAIQ

-357 GENPTQITR
+357 GETPSKINR
-366 TIEMSETSLP
+366 TLEMSDTSLP
-376 QDISAGLPAAMVSRR
+376 QNIIAGLPAAMVSRR

-397 ELMLLES
+397 ELALLES
-404 NAIVGIAQ
+404 NAMVGIAQ
-412 ASMYPALRI
+412 ANMYPSLKI

-430 KIDNWFQIPASLF
+430 KFDNWFQIPASLF

-452 PIFQKRQLKTDLNV
+452 PIFQKRQLKTDFEV

-495 NESLKVQE
+495 NENLKIQE
-503 QKAAEQV
+503 QKAFEQS
-510 ATLKN
+510 ATLKE
-515 GIKSAEMLYKGGM
+515 GIKSAQLLYRGGS
-528 ANYLEVITAQGN
+528 ATYLEVITAQGN
-540 SLQAELNLASVKR
+540 SLQAELNLASIKR

>member
-1 MTKLWDFKKGIF
+1 M
-13 NHKDVFLRNHIQ
+13 
-25 SSKEKRQIADEDE
+25 
-38 WLYIRLLKSICIDK
+38 
-52 TLLFKNSKNYI
+52 
-63 KLCIK
+63 
-68 NLHLD
+68 
-73 LEARIS
+73 
-79 PTKDTLFFNSKF
+79 
-91 CDQFKFIQ
+91 
-99 KFMKRIKN
+99 N
-107 IILTFALALGSVS
+107 IISKIKEILVSTAVVASAVSCMPKLALDKVS
-120 CVSKLAFKEP
+120 PDVP
-130 ELELPETF
+130 EKF
-138 KYTATADTASVANL
+138 RHTATADTASIANL
-152 EWRQFFNDPMLQ
+152 EWKQFFHDPILQ
-164 GLIEK
+164 SLIEK

-175 DLQIALKQVA
+175 DLQIALKHVA
-185 SSQEKLKQAKYLQ
+185 SSQERLNQARFLQ
-198 YPDVGF
+198 YPDISF
-204 GVSAQISRP
+204 GVSGQISKP

-250 IKNQQEVSRMQYL
+250 IKNQQEVSRVQYL
-263 QTYEATK
+263 QTYEASK

-282 GYYNLLMLDKQL
+282 GYYNLLMLDKQMTV
-294 QIAKANLELSTNT
+294 AKSNLELSKNT
-307 LSLTEKLWQSGDT
+307 LDVTQKIWKGGET
-320 SSLGVQQATAQKQ
+320 TSLGIQQAKARTE

-357 GENPTQITR
+357 GENPDKISR
-366 TIEMSETSLP
+366 AIEMSDSSLP
-376 QDISAGLPAAMVSRR
+376 QDISTGIPAAMVSRR

-397 ELMLLES
+397 ELVLLES
-404 NAIVGIAQ
+404 NALIGIAQ
-412 ASMYPALRI
+412 ANMYPALRI

-452 PIFQKRQLKTDLNV
+452 PIFQKKQLKTDLAV

-495 NESLKVQE
+495 NENLKLQE
-503 QKAAEQV
+503 VKASEQV
-510 ATLKN
+510 ATLRD
-515 GIKSAEMLYKGGM
+515 GIKSAELLYKGGM
-528 ANYLEVITAQGN
+528 ANYLEVITAQEN

>member
-1 MTKLWDFKKGIF
+1 MA
-13 NHKDVFLRNHIQ
+13 V
-25 SSKEKRQIADEDE
+25 A
-38 WLYIRLLKSICIDK
+38 
-52 TLLFKNSKNYI
+52 
-63 KLCIK
+63 
-68 NLHLD
+68 
-73 LEARIS
+73 
-79 PTKDTLFFNSKF
+79 
-91 CDQFKFIQ
+91 
-99 KFMKRIKN
+99 
-107 IILTFALALGSVS
+107 SVS
-120 CVSKLAFKEP
+120 CVSKLVYTEP
-130 ELELPETF
+130 DAQLPERF
-138 KYTATADTASVANL
+138 RFTATADTASVASL
-152 EWRQFFNDPMLQ
+152 EWKEFFNDPILRD
-164 GLIEK
+164 LIEK

-185 SSQEKLKQAKYLQ
+185 ASQEKLKQAKYLQ
-198 YPDVGF
+198 FPEIGL
-204 GVSAQISRP
+204 GVNAQISRP

-223 NLFLGQSHV
+223 NLFLGQNHV

-307 LSLTEKLWQSGDT
+307 LSITEKIWQSGDT

-349 ENALSILV
+349 ENALSILT
-357 GENPTQITR
+357 GENPGTINR
-366 TIEMSETSLP
+366 TIEMSDTSLP

-397 ELMLLES
+397 ELILLES

-412 ASMYPALRI
+412 ANMYPSLKI
-421 TANGGVNSF
+421 TAMGGVNSF
-430 KIDNWFQIPASLF
+430 KFDNWFQIPASLF
-443 GSVLGGITQ
+443 GSALGGITQ
-452 PIFQKRQLKTDLNV
+452 PIFQKKQLKTDLEV

-495 NESLKVQE
+495 NESLKIQE
-503 QKAAEQV
+503 EKATEQV
-510 ATLKN
+510 QTLKE
-515 GIKSAEMLYKGGM
+515 GIKSAQLLYNGGM
-528 ANYLEVITAQGN
+528 ANYLEVITAQAN

>member
-1 MTKLWDFKKGIF
+1 
-13 NHKDVFLRNHIQ
+13 
-25 SSKEKRQIADEDE
+25 
-38 WLYIRLLKSICIDK
+38 
-52 TLLFKNSKNYI
+52 
-63 KLCIK
+63 
-68 NLHLD
+68 
-73 LEARIS
+73 
-79 PTKDTLFFNSKF
+79 
-91 CDQFKFIQ
+91 
-99 KFMKRIKN
+99 MKRVKN
-107 IILTFALALGSVS
+107 IIITFALALGSVS
-120 CVSKLAFKEP
+120 CVSKLAYTEP
-130 ELELPETF
+130 ELPLPEKF
-138 KYTATADTASVANL
+138 QYTATADTASIANL
-152 EWRQFFNDPMLQ
+152 EWKQFFSDPILQ
-164 GLIEK
+164 ELIEK

-185 SSQEKLKQAKYLQ
+185 ASQEKLKQAKYMQ

-204 GVSAQISRP
+204 GVSGQISKP

-263 QTYEATK
+263 QTYEGSK

-282 GYYNLLMLDKQL
+282 GYYNLLMLDRQL
-294 QIAKANLELSTNT
+294 AIAKSNLELSSNT
-307 LSLTEKLWQSGDT
+307 LLITQKMWESGDT
-320 SSLGVQQATAQKQ
+320 TSLGVQQASAQKQ
-333 STELLI
+333 ATELLI
-339 TQLEQNIAIQ
+339 SQLEQNIAIQ

-357 GENPTQITR
+357 GENPNKVNR
-366 TIEMSETSLP
+366 TIEMSDTSLP
-376 QDISAGLPAAMVSRR
+376 QNISAGLPAAMVSRR

-397 ELMLLES
+397 ELVLLES
-404 NAIVGIAQ
+404 NAMVGIAQ
-412 ASMYPALRI
+412 ANMYPALKI

-430 KIDNWFQIPASLF
+430 KFDNWFQIPASLF

-452 PIFQKRQLKTDLNV
+452 PIFQKRQLKTDLEV

-495 NESLKVQE
+495 NENLKVQE
-503 QKAAEQV
+503 QKATEQA
-510 ATLKN
+510 ATLKD
-515 GIKSAEMLYKGGM
+515 GIKSAQLLYKGGS

-540 SLQAELNLASVKR
+540 SLQAELNLASIKR

>member
-1 MTKLWDFKKGIF
+1 
-13 NHKDVFLRNHIQ
+13 
-25 SSKEKRQIADEDE
+25 
-38 WLYIRLLKSICIDK
+38 
-52 TLLFKNSKNYI
+52 
-63 KLCIK
+63 
-68 NLHLD
+68 
-73 LEARIS
+73 
-79 PTKDTLFFNSKF
+79 
-91 CDQFKFIQ
+91 
-99 KFMKRIKN
+99 MKRLKN
-107 IILTFALALGSVS
+107 IILTFVIALGSAS
-120 CVSKLAFKEP
+120 CVSKLAYTEP
-130 ELELPETF
+130 DLPLPEKF
-138 KYTATADTASVANL
+138 QYTATADTASIANL
-152 EWRQFFNDPMLQ
+152 EWKQFFNDPILQ

-185 SSQEKLKQAKYLQ
+185 SSQEKLKQAKYMQ

-204 GVSAQISRP
+204 GVAAQISKP

-263 QTYEATK
+263 QTYEGSK

-294 QIAKANLELSTNT
+294 AIAKSNLELSSNT
-307 LSLTEKLWQSGDT
+307 LMITQKMWESGDT
-320 SSLGVQQATAQKQ
+320 TSLGVQQASAQKQ
-333 STELLI
+333 ATELLI
-339 TQLEQNIAIQ
+339 SQLEQNIAIQ

-357 GENPTQITR
+357 GETPNKVNR
-366 TIEMSETSLP
+366 TLEMSDTSLP
-376 QDISAGLPAAMVSRR
+376 QNIMAGLPAAMVSRR

-397 ELMLLES
+397 ELVLLES
-404 NAIVGIAQ
+404 NAMVGIAQ
-412 ASMYPALRI
+412 ANMYPALKI

-430 KIDNWFQIPASLF
+430 KFDNWFQIPASLF
-443 GSVLGGITQ
+443 GSVLGGLTQ
-452 PIFQKRQLKTDLNV
+452 PIFQKRQLKTDFEV

-495 NESLKVQE
+495 NENLKVQE
-503 QKAAEQV
+503 QKATEQST
-510 ATLKN
+510 TLKD
-515 GIKSAEMLYKGGM
+515 GIKSAQLLYRGGS

-540 SLQAELNLASVKR
+540 SLQAELNLASIKR

>member
-1 MTKLWDFKKGIF
+1 
-13 NHKDVFLRNHIQ
+13 
-25 SSKEKRQIADEDE
+25 
-38 WLYIRLLKSICIDK
+38 
-52 TLLFKNSKNYI
+52 
-63 KLCIK
+63 
-68 NLHLD
+68 
-73 LEARIS
+73 
-79 PTKDTLFFNSKF
+79 
-91 CDQFKFIQ
+91 
-99 KFMKRIKN
+99 MKRLKN
-107 IILTFALALGSVS
+107 IILTFAIALGSVS
-120 CVSKLAFKEP
+120 CVSKLAFAEP
-130 ELELPETF
+130 DLPLPEKF
-138 KYTATADTASVANL
+138 RLTATADTASVANL
-152 EWRQFFNDPMLQ
+152 EWKEFFNDPILQ

-185 SSQEKLKQAKYLQ
+185 ASQEKLKQAKYMQ

-204 GVSAQISRP
+204 GVSGQISKP

-223 NLFLGQSHV
+223 NLFLGQNHV

-250 IKNQQEVSRMQYL
+250 IKNQQEVSKMQYL
-263 QTYEATK
+263 QTYEGSK
-270 AIQTQVVAAIAQ
+270 AVQTQVVAAIAQ

-294 QIAKANLELSTNT
+294 NIAKSNLELTNNT
-307 LSLTEKLWQSGDT
+307 LLITQKMWESGDT
-320 SSLGVQQATAQKQ
+320 TSLGVQQANAQKQ
-333 STELLI
+333 ATELLI

-357 GENPTQITR
+357 GEIPNKVNR
-366 TIEMSETSLP
+366 TIEMSDTSLP
-376 QDISAGLPAAMVSRR
+376 QNITAGLPAAMVSRR

-397 ELMLLES
+397 ELVLLES
-404 NAIVGIAQ
+404 NALVGIAQ
-412 ASMYPALRI
+412 ANMYPALKI

-430 KIDNWFQIPASLF
+430 KFDNWFQIPASLF

-452 PIFQKRQLKTDLNV
+452 PIFQKKQLKTDLEV

-503 QKAAEQV
+503 QKATEQTT
-510 ATLKN
+510 TLKD
-515 GIKSAEMLYKGGM
+515 GIKSAQLLYRGGS

-540 SLQAELNLASVKR
+540 SLQAELNLASIKR

>member
-1 MTKLWDFKKGIF
+1 
-13 NHKDVFLRNHIQ
+13 
-25 SSKEKRQIADEDE
+25 
-38 WLYIRLLKSICIDK
+38 
-52 TLLFKNSKNYI
+52 
-63 KLCIK
+63 
-68 NLHLD
+68 
-73 LEARIS
+73 
-79 PTKDTLFFNSKF
+79 
-91 CDQFKFIQ
+91 
-99 KFMKRIKN
+99 MKRVKN
-107 IILTFALALGSVS
+107 IILTFAIAIGSVS
-120 CVSKLAFKEP
+120 CVSKLAYAEP
-130 ELELPETF
+130 ELPLPEKF
-138 KYTATADTASVANL
+138 QYTATADTASVANL
-152 EWRQFFNDPMLQ
+152 EWKQFFNDPILQ
-164 GLIEK
+164 DLIEK
-169 GIKNNY
+169 GIKHNY

-185 SSQEKLKQAKYLQ
+185 ASQEKLKQAKYMQ

-204 GVSAQISRP
+204 GVSGQISKP
-213 SKNSMNGQSL
+213 SKNSMNGESL

-263 QTYEATK
+263 QTYEGSK
-270 AIQTQVVAAIAQ
+270 AVQTQVVAAIAQ

-294 QIAKANLELSTNT
+294 GIAKSNLELSSNT
-307 LSLTEKLWQSGDT
+307 LLITQKMWESGDT
-320 SSLGVQQATAQKQ
+320 TSLGVQQSTAQKQ
-333 STELLI
+333 ATELLI
-339 TQLEQNIAIQ
+339 SQLEQNIAIQ

-357 GENPTQITR
+357 GELPNKVSR
-366 TIEMSETSLP
+366 TIEMSDTSLP
-376 QDISAGLPAAMVSRR
+376 QNITAGLPAAMVSRR

-397 ELMLLES
+397 ELALLQS
-404 NAIVGIAQ
+404 NAMVGIAQ
-412 ASMYPALRI
+412 ANMYPSLKI

-430 KIDNWFQIPASLF
+430 KFDNWFQIPASLF

-452 PIFQKRQLKTDLNV
+452 PIFQKRQLKTDLEV

-472 KNVLAFRQSVLNA
+472 RNVLSFRQSVLNA

-503 QKAAEQV
+503 QKASEQ
-510 ATLKN
+510 ATTLKD
-515 GIKSAEMLYKGGM
+515 GIKSAQLLYKGGS

-540 SLQAELNLASVKR
+540 SLQAELNLASIKR

>member
-1 MTKLWDFKKGIF
+1 M
-13 NHKDVFLRNHIQ
+13 
-25 SSKEKRQIADEDE
+25 
-38 WLYIRLLKSICIDK
+38 
-52 TLLFKNSKNYI
+52 
-63 KLCIK
+63 
-68 NLHLD
+68 
-73 LEARIS
+73 
-79 PTKDTLFFNSKF
+79 
-91 CDQFKFIQ
+91 
-99 KFMKRIKN
+99 N
-107 IILTFALALGSVS
+107 IITKIKEILVSSVVVISAVSCMPKLALDKVN
-120 CVSKLAFKEP
+120 P
-130 ELELPETF
+130 ELPETF
-138 KYTATADTASVANL
+138 KYTATADTASVADL
-152 EWRQFFNDPMLQ
+152 EWRQFFKDPILQ
-164 GLIEK
+164 SLIEK

-185 SSQEKLKQAKYLQ
+185 SSQERLLQAKYMQ
-198 YPDVGF
+198 YPDISF
-204 GVSAQISRP
+204 GVSGQISRP

-250 IKNQQEVSRMQYL
+250 IKNQQEVSRVQYL
-263 QTYEATK
+263 QTYEASK

-282 GYYNLLMLDKQL
+282 GYYNLLMLDKQMNV
-294 QIAKANLELSTNT
+294 AKSNLELSKNT
-307 LSLTEKLWQSGDT
+307 LDVTEKIWKGGET
-320 SSLGVQQATAQKQ
+320 TSLGVQQAKARTE

-339 TQLEQNIAIQ
+339 SQLEQNIAIQ

-357 GENPTQITR
+357 GENPAKITR
-366 TIEMSETSLP
+366 TIEMSDSSLP
-376 QDISAGLPAAMVSRR
+376 QNISAGIPAAMVSRR

-397 ELMLLES
+397 ELVLLES
-404 NAIVGIAQ
+404 NSIVGIAQ

-430 KIDNWFQIPASLF
+430 KIDNWFQVPASLF

-503 QKAAEQV
+503 IKAAEQV
-510 ATLKN
+510 TTLKD
-515 GIKSAEMLYKGGM
+515 GIKSAELLYKGGM
-528 ANYLEVITAQGN
+528 ANYLEVITAQAN
-540 SLQAELNLASVKR
+540 SLQAELNLASIKR
-553 QRLSS
+553 ERLSS

-565 LGGGWK
+565 LGGGWR

>member
-1 MTKLWDFKKGIF
+1 
-13 NHKDVFLRNHIQ
+13 
-25 SSKEKRQIADEDE
+25 
-38 WLYIRLLKSICIDK
+38 
-52 TLLFKNSKNYI
+52 
-63 KLCIK
+63 
-68 NLHLD
+68 
-73 LEARIS
+73 
-79 PTKDTLFFNSKF
+79 
-91 CDQFKFIQ
+91 
-99 KFMKRIKN
+99 MKRLKN
-107 IILTFALALGSVS
+107 IILTFAIALGSVS
-120 CVSKLAFKEP
+120 CVSKLAYAEP
-130 ELELPETF
+130 DLPLPEKF
-138 KYTATADTASVANL
+138 QYTATADTASIANL
-152 EWRQFFNDPMLQ
+152 EWKQFFNDPILQ
-164 GLIEK
+164 ELIEK

-185 SSQEKLKQAKYLQ
+185 SSQEKLKQAKYMQ

-204 GVSAQISRP
+204 GVAAQISKP

-250 IKNQQEVSRMQYL
+250 IKNQQEVSRIQYL
-263 QTYEATK
+263 QTYEGSK

-294 QIAKANLELSTNT
+294 SIAKSNLELSNNT
-307 LSLTEKLWQSGDT
+307 LMITQKMWESGDT
-320 SSLGVQQATAQKQ
+320 TSLGVQQANAQKQ
-333 STELLI
+333 ATELLI
-339 TQLEQNIAIQ
+339 SQLEQNIAIQ

-357 GENPTQITR
+357 GETPNKINR
-366 TIEMSETSLP
+366 TIEMSDTSLP
-376 QDISAGLPAAMVSRR
+376 QNIIAGLPAAMVSRR

-397 ELMLLES
+397 ELVLLES
-404 NAIVGIAQ
+404 NAMVGIAQ
-412 ASMYPALRI
+412 ANMYPALKI

-452 PIFQKRQLKTDLNV
+452 PIFQKRQLKTDFEV

-495 NESLKVQE
+495 NENLKVQE
-503 QKAAEQV
+503 QKANEQST
-510 ATLKN
+510 TLKD
-515 GIKSAEMLYKGGM
+515 GIKSAQLLYRGGS

-540 SLQAELNLASVKR
+540 SLQAELNLASIKR

>member
-1 MTKLWDFKKGIF
+1 MNTITKI
-13 NHKDVFLRNHIQ
+13 
-25 SSKEKRQIADEDE
+25 KEILVA
-38 WLYIRLLKSICIDK
+38 IIVAGGAVSCMP
-52 TLLFKNSKNYI
+52 
-63 KLCIK
+63 KL
-68 NLHLD
+68 
-73 LEARIS
+73 
-79 PTKDTLFFNSKF
+79 
-91 CDQFKFIQ
+91 
-99 KFMKRIKN
+99 
-107 IILTFALALGSVS
+107 ALAKVKPD
-120 CVSKLAFKEP
+120 VP
-130 ELELPETF
+130 EQF
-138 KYTATADTASVANL
+138 QYTATADTASVADL
-152 EWRQFFNDPMLQ
+152 EWRQFFKDPILQ
-164 GLIEK
+164 NLIEK

-185 SSQEKLKQAKYLQ
+185 SSQERLLQAKYLQ
-198 YPDVGF
+198 YPDITF
-204 GVSAQISRP
+204 GVSGQISKP

-232 EDYNAAFNLSW
+232 EDYNAVFNLGW

-250 IKNQQEVSRMQYL
+250 IKNQQEVSRVQYL
-263 QTYEATK
+263 QTYEASK

-282 GYYNLLMLDKQL
+282 SYYNLLMLDKQMNV
-294 QIAKANLELSTNT
+294 AKFNLELSKNT
-307 LSLTEKLWQSGDT
+307 LDVTEKIWKGGET
-320 SSLGVQQATAQKQ
+320 TSLGVQQAKARTE

-357 GENPTQITR
+357 GENPDKISR
-366 TIEMSETSLP
+366 TIEMSDSSLP
-376 QDISAGLPAAMVSRR
+376 QNISAGIPAAMVSRR

-397 ELMLLES
+397 ELVLLES
-404 NAIVGIAQ
+404 NSIVGIAQ
-412 ASMYPALRI
+412 ANMYPALKI

-485 VGEVSDALVS
+485 VGEVSGALVS
-495 NESLKVQE
+495 NESLKAQE
-503 QKAAEQV
+503 EKASEQV
-510 ATLKN
+510 TTLKD
-515 GIKSAEMLYKGGM
+515 GIKSAELLYKGGM
-528 ANYLEVITAQGN
+528 ANYLEVITAQAN
-540 SLQAELNLASVKR
+540 SLQAELNLASIKR

>member
-1 MTKLWDFKKGIF
+1 
-13 NHKDVFLRNHIQ
+13 
-25 SSKEKRQIADEDE
+25 
-38 WLYIRLLKSICIDK
+38 
-52 TLLFKNSKNYI
+52 
-63 KLCIK
+63 
-68 NLHLD
+68 
-73 LEARIS
+73 
-79 PTKDTLFFNSKF
+79 
-91 CDQFKFIQ
+91 
-99 KFMKRIKN
+99 MKRLKN
-107 IILTFALALGSVS
+107 IILTFAIALGSVS
-120 CVSKLAFKEP
+120 CVSKLAYTEP
-130 ELELPETF
+130 DLPLPEKF
-138 KYTATADTASVANL
+138 QYTATADTASIANL
-152 EWRQFFNDPMLQ
+152 EWKQFFSDPILQ

-185 SSQEKLKQAKYLQ
+185 SSQEKLKQAKYMQ

-204 GVSAQISRP
+204 GVSAQISKP

-223 NLFLGQSHV
+223 NLFLGSSHV

-263 QTYEATK
+263 QTYEGSK

-294 QIAKANLELSTNT
+294 AIAKSNLELSSNT
-307 LSLTEKLWQSGDT
+307 LMITQKMWESGDT
-320 SSLGVQQATAQKQ
+320 TSLGVQQANAQKQ
-333 STELLI
+333 ATELLI
-339 TQLEQNIAIQ
+339 SQLEQNIAIQ

-357 GENPTQITR
+357 GETPNKVNR
-366 TIEMSETSLP
+366 TLEMSDTSLP
-376 QDISAGLPAAMVSRR
+376 QNIMAGLPAAMVSRR

-397 ELMLLES
+397 ELVLLES
-404 NAIVGIAQ
+404 NAMVGIAQ
-412 ASMYPALRI
+412 ANMYPALKI

-430 KIDNWFQIPASLF
+430 KFDNWFQIPASLF

-452 PIFQKRQLKTDLNV
+452 PIFQKRQLKTDFEV

-495 NESLKVQE
+495 NENLKVQE
-503 QKAAEQV
+503 QKATEQTT
-510 ATLKN
+510 TLKD
-515 GIKSAEMLYKGGM
+515 GIKSAQLLYRGGS

-540 SLQAELNLASVKR
+540 SLQAELNLASIKR

>member
-1 MTKLWDFKKGIF
+1 
-13 NHKDVFLRNHIQ
+13 
-25 SSKEKRQIADEDE
+25 
-38 WLYIRLLKSICIDK
+38 
-52 TLLFKNSKNYI
+52 
-63 KLCIK
+63 
-68 NLHLD
+68 
-73 LEARIS
+73 
-79 PTKDTLFFNSKF
+79 
-91 CDQFKFIQ
+91 
-99 KFMKRIKN
+99 MKRVKN
-107 IILTFALALGSVS
+107 IILTFAIAIGSVS
-120 CVSKLAFKEP
+120 CVSKLAYTEP
-130 ELELPETF
+130 DLALPEKF
-138 KYTATADTASVANL
+138 QYTATADTASVASL
-152 EWRQFFNDPMLQ
+152 EWKQFFNDPILQ
-164 GLIEK
+164 ELIEK
-169 GIKNNY
+169 GIKHNY

-185 SSQEKLKQAKYLQ
+185 SSQEKLKQAKYMQ

-204 GVSAQISRP
+204 GVAAQISKP

-263 QTYEATK
+263 QTYEGSK

-294 QIAKANLELSTNT
+294 AIAKSNLELSSNT
-307 LSLTEKLWQSGDT
+307 LLITQKMWESGDT
-320 SSLGVQQATAQKQ
+320 TSLGVQQSTAQKQ
-333 STELLI
+333 ATELLI
-339 TQLEQNIAIQ
+339 SQLEQNIAIQ
-349 ENALSILV
+349 ENALSILI
-357 GENPTQITR
+357 GEMPNKVNR
-366 TIEMSETSLP
+366 TIEMSDTSLP
-376 QDISAGLPAAMVSRR
+376 QNIEAGLPAAMVSRR

-397 ELMLLES
+397 ELVLLES
-404 NAIVGIAQ
+404 NAMVGIAQ
-412 ASMYPALRI
+412 ANMYPALKI

-430 KIDNWFQIPASLF
+430 KFDNWFQIPASLF
-443 GSVLGGITQ
+443 GSVLGGLTQ
-452 PIFQKRQLKTDLNV
+452 PIFQKRQLKTDLEV

-495 NESLKVQE
+495 NENLKVQE
-503 QKAAEQV
+503 QKAMEQ
-510 ATLKN
+510 ATTLKD
-515 GIKSAEMLYKGGM
+515 GIKSAQLLYKGGS

-540 SLQAELNLASVKR
+540 SLQAELNLASIKR

>member
-1 MTKLWDFKKGIF
+1 
-13 NHKDVFLRNHIQ
+13 
-25 SSKEKRQIADEDE
+25 
-38 WLYIRLLKSICIDK
+38 
-52 TLLFKNSKNYI
+52 
-63 KLCIK
+63 
-68 NLHLD
+68 
-73 LEARIS
+73 
-79 PTKDTLFFNSKF
+79 
-91 CDQFKFIQ
+91 
-99 KFMKRIKN
+99 MKRVKN
-107 IILTFALALGSVS
+107 IILTFALAIGSVS
-120 CVSKLAFKEP
+120 CVSKLAYTEP
-130 ELELPETF
+130 DLPLPEKF
-138 KYTATADTASVANL
+138 QYTATADTASIANL
-152 EWRQFFNDPMLQ
+152 EWKQFFNDPILQ

-185 SSQEKLKQAKYLQ
+185 SSQEKLKQAKYMQ

-204 GVSAQISRP
+204 GVSAQISKP

-263 QTYEATK
+263 QTYEGSK
-270 AIQTQVVAAIAQ
+270 AIQTQVIAAIAQ

-294 QIAKANLELSTNT
+294 GIAKSNLELSSNT
-307 LSLTEKLWQSGDT
+307 LMITQKMWESGDT
-320 SSLGVQQATAQKQ
+320 TSLGVQQAAAQKQ
-333 STELLI
+333 ATELLI
-339 TQLEQNIAIQ
+339 SQLEQNIAIQ

-357 GENPTQITR
+357 GETPNKVNR
-366 TIEMSETSLP
+366 TIEMSDTSLP
-376 QDISAGLPAAMVSRR
+376 QNITAGLPAAMVSRR

-397 ELMLLES
+397 ELVLLES
-404 NAIVGIAQ
+404 NAMVGIAQ
-412 ASMYPALRI
+412 ANMYPALKI

-443 GSVLGGITQ
+443 GSVLGGLTQ
-452 PIFQKRQLKTDLNV
+452 PIFQKRQLKTDLEV

-495 NESLKVQE
+495 NENLKIQE
-503 QKAAEQV
+503 QKAIEQST
-510 ATLKN
+510 TLKD
-515 GIKSAEMLYKGGM
+515 GIKSAQLLYRGGSV
-528 ANYLEVITAQGN
+528 NYLEVITAQGN
-540 SLQAELNLASVKR
+540 SLQAELNLASIKR